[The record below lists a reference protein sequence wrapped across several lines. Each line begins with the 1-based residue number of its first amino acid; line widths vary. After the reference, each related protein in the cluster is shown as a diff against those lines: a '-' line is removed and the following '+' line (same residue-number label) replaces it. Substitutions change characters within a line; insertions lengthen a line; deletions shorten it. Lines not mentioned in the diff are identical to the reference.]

1 MMAGH
6 RSTARRT
13 PRAAETRGTHA
24 PEPVPGRRPQKV
36 GLGGDLW
43 RTALCIGLLLLS
55 APAGAAAGQAQ
66 PRREPATYTA
76 EQADAGFAAYA
87 QYCASCHGASLD
99 DGPFAPPL
107 RGAVFRET
115 WLPRSVEALF
125 TLTAATMPEDRP
137 GALDDETYAQLVALI
152 LQENGVEASGEA
164 LPADPDLLA
173 GLAPGWISQGGGL
186 SPGAALPPWPAPW
199 NPLDVMEPVTDAML
213 HDPPADDWL
222 LWRRTYG
229 AYGFS
234 PLDEI
239 DAGNVA
245 DLRVAWSWALPSGP
259 NESTPI
265 VHDGVLFVHGYGDRV
280 QALDAA
286 TGDFLWQYSRRLP
299 RDVSPSLKRGLSIYG
314 DRLFVPTSDA
324 HVVALAAK
332 TGDVIWDQPVGDLDA
347 GLRMTGGTLVARGKV
362 MVGTTGRHEGG
373 NYVVALDVETGEE
386 AWRFGTIP
394 GPDDPGGHTWNGIPH
409 GERNGASVWVPGSYD
424 PVNNLALFGTG
435 NTYDTAPLR
444 DPVGPAGT
452 NNDGLYLDTTLAL
465 NPDTGELAWHFQHQ
479 ANGQWD
485 LDWAFERQ
493 IAELPVDGEPAS
505 VVVTIGK
512 QAIFDFVE
520 TKTGRYVSS
529 LDLGLQTG
537 ITAID
542 PGDGPEDP
550 GPVAD
555 SGRRRDQAA
564 LPARRRR
571 PELGAD
577 RLRPAYP
584 RRLRADHRGLHGPR
598 ARGRG
603 GTRQPEHRG
612 ALDGAPASRERRAV
626 RPAGGGQ
633 PGDGRDRLDRPAA
646 RSADHRRARH
656 RRGGGVRRLARPAH
670 QRLRRGYRRPAL
682 GDAAQ
687 RGAQRPADHVCRRRA
702 AVRRGDRRKW
712 RISHTCVLR
721 AGARDP
727 QPAGPGSRPVG
738 LLAAGGGHGGGGVAL
753 EGHPGRRARR
763 GQGRRS
769 GRRSCAGY
777 FGAVSACLGAI
788 SGYFAKITVDFTK
801 GSGCEP
807 LLQCASGPFSS
818 PFPPRRQRPR
828 RPLPRRTPGGRLD
841 RPGAC

>member
-1 MMAGH
+1 MMTAGH
-6 RSTARRT
+6 SSRARRT
-13 PRAAETRGTHA
+13 SRAGLRGAAILT
-24 PEPVPGRRPQKV
+24 
-36 GLGGDLW
+36 GL
-43 RTALCIGLLLLS
+43 ILLS
-55 APAGAAAGQAQ
+55 ASAVAAAGQAQ

-87 QYCASCHGASLD
+87 RDCASCHGEALD

-107 RGAVFRET
+107 RGTVFRET

-125 TLTAATMPEDRP
+125 TLTAETMPEDRP
-137 GALDDETYAQLVALI
+137 GALDDETYAQIVALI
-152 LQENGVEASGEA
+152 LQENGVEAGGEA

-199 NPLDVMEPVTDAML
+199 NPLDAMQPVTDAML
-213 HDPPADDWL
+213 HDPPAGDWL

-234 PLDEI
+234 PLDQI
-239 DAGNVA
+239 DTGNVA

-299 RDVSPSLKRGLSIYG
+299 RDASPSLKRGLSIYG

-324 HVVALAAK
+324 HVVALDAK
-332 TGDVIWDQPVGDLDA
+332 TGDVIWDQPVGDLDV

-409 GERNGASVWVPGSYD
+409 GARNGASVWVPGSYD

-444 DPVGPAGT
+444 DPFGPAGT

-465 NPDTGELAWHFQHQ
+465 NPDTGELAWYFQHQ

-529 LDLGLQTG
+529 LDLGMQTG

-542 PGDGPEDP
+542 PVTGRKTQDPLLIPGDGEIKRLCPHVGGGRSWAPTAYDPRTQIAYVPIIEACMDLVPVGEGERGSLSTGVRWTVRPRPESDGQYGRLEAVNLATGETAWIARQRAP
-550 GPVAD
+550 QTTGALVTAGGVLFAGSLDRRISAYDAATGDRLWGTRLSEVPNAPPITYAVDGRQYVAVIVG
-555 SGRRRDQAA
+555 SGGYLTRAYSVLAPEIRNPPDRGAA
-564 LPARRRR
+564 LWVF
-571 PELGAD
+571 
-577 RLRPAYP
+577 
-584 RRLRADHRGLHGPR
+584 
-598 ARGRG
+598 
-603 GTRQPEHRG
+603 
-612 ALDGAPASRERRAV
+612 S
-626 RPAGGGQ
+626 RPAG
-633 PGDGRDRLDRPAA
+633 
-646 RSADHRRARH
+646 
-656 RRGGGVRRLARPAH
+656 
-670 QRLRRGYRRPAL
+670 
-682 GDAAQ
+682 DAA
-687 RGAQRPADHVCRRRA
+687 GA
-702 AVRRGDRRKW
+702 
-712 RISHTCVLR
+712 
-721 AGARDP
+721 
-727 QPAGPGSRPVG
+727 
-738 LLAAGGGHGGGGVAL
+738 
-753 EGHPGRRARR
+753 E
-763 GQGRRS
+763 
-769 GRRSCAGY
+769 
-777 FGAVSACLGAI
+777 
-788 SGYFAKITVDFTK
+788 
-801 GSGCEP
+801 
-807 LLQCASGPFSS
+807 S
-818 PFPPRRQRPR
+818 P
-828 RPLPRRTPGGRLD
+828 
-841 RPGAC
+841 